1 MAEGHWRIQFP
12 NWSEEKVFGEVFVD
26 HGTLTIE
33 RQVSPT
39 LYELVRAFAP
49 GGWLSAERISEDNR
63 KMTPPCPETTIGL
76 EPQRKLA
83 EIPQEGSHP
92 GFTQSELNRM
102 PLGLSPMR
110 EKTPSDQI
118 LEVLKQFPEA
128 EAAMDE
134 VERAR
139 GDAPHRAVPLAERI
153 RAQFAPFTEKARP

>member
-26 HGTLTIE
+26 HGTLAIE

-49 GGWLSAERISEDNR
+49 GGWLSVERISEDSASENPLAR
-63 KMTPPCPETTIGL
+63 GGL
-76 EPQRKLA
+76 AQ
-83 EIPQEGSHP
+83 
-92 GFTQSELNRM
+92 
-102 PLGLSPMR
+102 
-110 EKTPSDQI
+110 
-118 LEVLKQFPEA
+118 A